1 MSRAKGGIKLKK
13 LLSILV
19 CIFHIL
25 TLFNTVVFATEDN
38 SDDFWQQVS
47 VMVSKY
53 EEDTYFSTMSV
64 TIGESEIDI
73 DGEIVPIDESNSV
86 PYVENGRTMMPVR
99 GLAEAIGADVSYDDS
114 TQTVTVES
122 PETVVLMTIGL
133 DEMEVNGETVQLLK
147 APEIVNDRTMLPV
160 RDVAEALDCEVE
172 WIQETET
179 AVFTRTLQTKR
190 IIAYSE
196 TAKDSDA
203 VMSVSGHGMTV
214 MQFGSI
220 DDTKDALDKMESDG
234 IIAEPD
240 YVRKIDA
247 MSWGINEIGS
257 EKYYEQVDYASGS
270 ATVAVVDTGVDLSHS
285 YFNGRLVKGFD
296 IHDNDSNPQDEQGH
310 GTHVA
315 STVLDVAGFN
325 PNIKIMPVKVFGTED
340 STYSTTIA
348 AGIEYAVDKGADVI
362 NLSVGGQHR
371 STVEQQAIDYANK
384 KNVAVV
390 AAAGNEKL
398 NLEKCAYSPGGLNGV
413 ITVSA
418 LNENG
423 ELASFSNY
431 GVGIVE
437 FAAPGVNIQGAKLGG
452 GYCSKNGTSMA
463 TPHVAGVYAIVK
475 AVHPDMDLDD
485 ITEGLQNNAI
495 NKNNTRYYGAGEI
508 RVNNLESKLSSV
520 YVSDEIV
527 TDISQTNAVIKGTI
541 GYKGIEPE
549 FVGIRIGTSK
559 DNKEDVYKISFTEN
573 KNGKMNFLC
582 DLTKDAKCTLIPE
595 TKYYASIFIKPA
607 GLDYVSDLLE
617 FITEEIPKEPI
628 PEPEKSELRILPT
641 AYPQGDIEVGNKFYL
656 KGRIKSNCHITD
668 VRSYLLDENKNI
680 VQESSGWTT
689 TATYVIENS
698 KLDVG
703 LKFNQLPVG
712 NYYLQYKASDETGK
726 SVTWTSEMFSVIGS
740 NNGDSELR
748 ILPEAYP
755 IGEIPYGKSFVL
767 SGRIKSNY
775 HITDVKAY
783 LLDSNKKVV
792 MEASGWTT
800 TQTYVIEGSALDRGM
815 KFNKLE
821 PGGYYLKY
829 ESADESGKSLSWT
842 SEMFYV
848 VK

>member
-1 MSRAKGGIKLKK
+1 MKK
-13 LLSILV
+13 VLSILLCV
-19 CIFHIL
+19 FNIL

-38 SDDFWQQVS
+38 SDDFWQQVCM
-47 VMVSKY
+47 MVAKY

-122 PETVVLMTIGL
+122 PETVVLMTIGF
-133 DEMEVNGETVQLLK
+133 DKMKVNGETVQLLN
-147 APEIVNDRTMLPV
+147 APKIVNGRTMLPV

-179 AVFTRTLQTKR
+179 AVFTRPLQTKR

-203 VMSVSGHGMTV
+203 VMSVRGHGMTV
-214 MQFGSI
+214 MQFDSI
-220 DDTKDALDKMESDG
+220 DDMKEALDKMESEG
-234 IIAEPD
+234 VTAEPD

-285 YFNGRLVKGFD
+285 YFSGRLVKGYD
-296 IHDNDSNPQDEQGH
+296 IYDNDNNPQDERGH

-348 AGIEYAVDKGADVI
+348 AGIEFAVDKGADVI

-384 KNVAVV
+384 MNVAVV

-398 NLEKCAYSPGGLNGV
+398 NLEYYDYSPGGLNGV

-431 GVGIVE
+431 GDGIVE

-452 GYCSKNGTSMA
+452 GYCSKSGTSMA
-463 TPHVAGVYAIVK
+463 TPHVAGVYALVK
-475 AVHPDMDLDD
+475 AVHPDMNLDD
-485 ITEGLQNNAI
+485 MTEGL
-495 NKNNTRYYGAGEI
+495 KNNTIDKGNARFYGAGEI
-508 RVNNLESKLSSV
+508 RVSNLESKLSSV
-520 YVSDEIV
+520 FVNGEMV
-527 TDISQTNAVIKGTI
+527 TDITQTNAVIKGDI
-541 GYKGIEPE
+541 SYKGIEPE
-549 FVGIRIGTSK
+549 FVGVRIGTSK
-559 DNKEDVYKISFTEN
+559 DNKEDVYTISFTEN
-573 KNGKMNFLC
+573 KNGKMNFVC
-582 DLTKDAKCTLIPE
+582 DLNTDAECVLTSG
-595 TKYYASIFIKPA
+595 TKYYASIFMKPA

-617 FITEEIPKEPI
+617 FTTEEIPEESN

-641 AYPQGDIEVGNKFYL
+641 DYPQGSIEVGNKFYL
-656 KGRIKSNCHITD
+656 KGRIKSNFHITD
-668 VRSYLLDENKNI
+668 VRSYLLDESKNI

-698 KLDVG
+698 RLDVG
-703 LKFNQLPVG
+703 LKFNQLPMG
-712 NYYLQYKASDETGK
+712 NYYLQYKASDETGN

-740 NNGDSELR
+740 DTGNPELR

-755 IGEIPYGKSFVL
+755 IGEIPYGKSFML

-783 LLDSNKKVV
+783 LLDSNNSIV

-829 ESADESGKSLSWT
+829 ETADESGKTINWT
-842 SEMFYV
+842 SDIFYV